1 MLTFLLG
8 WIAVSIVLGLLLGIG
23 IKRVNQEDDD
33 ADL

>member
-8 WIAVSIVLGLLLGIG
+8 WLVLAVIVGMLVGKGIA
-23 IKRVNQEDDD
+23 RVNQEDDD